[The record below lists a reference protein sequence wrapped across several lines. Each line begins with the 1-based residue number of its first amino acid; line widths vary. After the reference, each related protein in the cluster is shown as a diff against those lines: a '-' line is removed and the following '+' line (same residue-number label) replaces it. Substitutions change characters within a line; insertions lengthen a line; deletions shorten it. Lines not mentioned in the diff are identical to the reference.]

1 LAEAGYRFAI
11 RNITV
16 TAVEF
21 AYSYPNPF
29 ARVVQIATEDQAT
42 AVGPRVD
49 AGAFVS
55 VSIES
60 QAAVTP
66 RKTMVRNND

>member
-21 AYSYPNPF
+21 ACSYPNPF
-29 ARVVQIATEDQAT
+29 ARVVLATEDQAT